1 MSDGSPSFL
10 AHATHPSFGGELADG
25 RIGLDRW
32 LLHFQ
37 SPQGSVEIP
46 LNRLQIDAG
55 ESGEILFSD
64 PEQPDWLVY
73 TLDSRILDHHA
84 LLQQLH
90 TRAQIKFLKR
100 KEDRTRRIK
109 ITAWC
114 LGGFAALAILA
125 FSMVGLLVHILVA
138 RVPPQW
144 EQKIG
149 DDAIA
154 ELKQTETFVTNPKY
168 LARLDQAVKP
178 LLAAL
183 PTNQFKYQFYLIDD
197 RDPNAHALPG
207 GHVVVTMGLLE
218 FADSPEQVA
227 SAMAHEIG
235 HVNRKHHI
243 RSALASLG
251 PVILCELCMSS
262 RNGLLQSLGGGSEL
276 LITRSFSQ
284 EYELEADATGWDYLL
299 AAHINPHASIDLLS
313 KLKIEEDR
321 RKDAEFVP
329 QAFSTH
335 PATAKRV
342 KILEKKWKKLK
353 DKSGFLDLGQWN

>member
-1 MSDGSPSFL
+1 
-10 AHATHPSFGGELADG
+10 
-25 RIGLDRW
+25 
-32 LLHFQ
+32 
-37 SPQGSVEIP
+37 
-46 LNRLQIDAG
+46 
-55 ESGEILFSD
+55 
-64 PEQPDWLVY
+64 
-73 TLDSRILDHHA
+73 
-84 LLQQLH
+84 
-90 TRAQIKFLKR
+90 
-100 KEDRTRRIK
+100 
-109 ITAWC
+109 
-114 LGGFAALAILA
+114 
-125 FSMVGLLVHILVA
+125 
-138 RVPPQW
+138 
-144 EQKIG
+144 
-149 DDAIA
+149 
-154 ELKQTETFVTNPKY
+154 
-168 LARLDQAVKP
+168 
-178 LLAAL
+178 
-183 PTNQFKYQFYLIDD
+183 
-197 RDPNAHALPG
+197 
-207 GHVVVTMGLLE
+207 MGLLE
-218 FADSPEQVA
+218 FADNPEQVA

-342 KILEKKWKKLK
+342 KILENKWKKLK
-353 DKSGFLDLGQWN
+353 EKSGFLDLGQWN

>member
-1 MSDGSPSFL
+1 MSDGAPSFL
-10 AHATHPSFGGELADG
+10 AHATHPSLGDEPADG
-25 RIGLDRW
+25 RISLDRW
-32 LLHFQ
+32 LLRFQ
-37 SPQGSVEIP
+37 TSQCSVEIP
-46 LNRLQIDAG
+46 LNQLQIDLG
-55 ESGEILFSD
+55 ESGEILLTD
-64 PEQPDWLVY
+64 PDQPDWLIY
-73 TLDSRILDHHA
+73 TLDSRLLHHHA
-84 LLQQLH
+84 LLQQSQ
-90 TRAQIKFLKR
+90 TRAQIKILKR
-100 KEDRTRRIK
+100 KADASRRVK
-109 ITAWC
+109 VTVWC
-114 LGGFAALAILA
+114 LAGFAALAMLA
-125 FSMVGLLVHILVA
+125 YSAMGLLVRILVA

-144 EQKIG
+144 EQKVG
-149 DDAIA
+149 DEAMA
-154 ELKQTETFVTNPKY
+154 ELKQTETFVTDPKY

-251 PVILCELCMSS
+251 PLILCELCMSS
-262 RNGLLQSLGGGSEL
+262 RNGLLSSLGGSSGL
-276 LITRSFSQ
+276 LIARSFSQ

-299 AAHINPHASIDLLS
+299 AAHINPHAGIELLT

-321 RKDAEFVP
+321 RKDADFMP

-342 KILEKKWKKLK
+342 RILEKKWARLK
-353 DKSGFLDLGQWN
+353 DKTGFLDLGRWN